1 MVDCLILRGVLE
13 MPSEKPT
20 NSKDVSL
27 REIVE
32 KNLAKDQT
40 RIKQSKLKLPKKVKK
55 VRDSKPEK
63 TNSKKLFRFLKI
75 FGIFGF
81 LISPFREI
89 KLVTW
94 PDWKTTLR
102 LTFAV
107 VCFSVIFGVMVS
119 LLDWVFEIIFKK
131 VFLHG

>member
-1 MVDCLILRGVLE
+1 
-13 MPSEKPT
+13 MPKEKT
-20 NSKDVSL
+20 TKSKDLSL
-27 REIVE
+27 RDIVE
-32 KNLAKDQT
+32 KNLAKGQASQ
-40 RIKQSKLKLPKKVKK
+40 KELKLKLPKKLKK
-55 VRDSKPEK
+55 VKEPKTSK
-63 TNSKKLFRFLKI
+63 SKFKKYFRFLKI
-75 FGIFGF
+75 FSIFGF

-107 VCFSVIFGVMVS
+107 VCFSVIFGIMVS
-119 LLDWVFEIIFKK
+119 LLDWIFEIIFKK

>member
-1 MVDCLILRGVLE
+1 
-13 MPSEKPT
+13 MPKERSN
-20 NSKDVSL
+20 NSKDLSL

-32 KNLAKDQT
+32 KNLSKDQVKT
-40 RIKQSKLKLPKKVKK
+40 KQSKIKSSKKDRSENKSKTSKVGSKKV
-55 VRDSKPEK
+55 
-63 TNSKKLFRFLKI
+63 FRLLKI

-107 VCFSVIFGVMVS
+107 VCFSVIFGIMIS

>member
-1 MVDCLILRGVLE
+1 

-63 TNSKKLFRFLKI
+63 TNSKKLFRLLKI

>member
-1 MVDCLILRGVLE
+1 
-13 MPSEKPT
+13 MPKEKAT
-20 NSKDVSL
+20 QSKDVSL

-32 KNLAKDQT
+32 KNLARDQA
-40 RIKQSKLKLPKKVKK
+40 SKKEPKLRLPKRVKQ
-55 VRDSKPEK
+55 VREPRTSK
-63 TNSKKLFRFLKI
+63 SKFGKFLKIFGI

-89 KLVTW
+89 RLVTW
-94 PDWKTTLR
+94 PDWRTTLR

-107 VCFSVIFGVMVS
+107 VCFSVIFGVLVS
-119 LLDWVFEIIFKK
+119 LLDWGFEIIFKK

>member
-1 MVDCLILRGVLE
+1 
-13 MPSEKPT
+13 MPKEKT
-20 NSKDVSL
+20 TKSKDPSL
-27 REIVE
+27 RELVE
-32 KNLAKDQT
+32 KNLARDQAS
-40 RIKQSKLKLPKKVKK
+40 KKEPKLKLKLPKKAKK
-55 VRDSKPEK
+55 VKDPKTSK
-63 TNSKKLFRFLKI
+63 SKFKKYFRFLKI

-89 KLVTW
+89 RLVTW

-107 VCFSVIFGVMVS
+107 VCFSVIFGIMVS
-119 LLDWVFEIIFKK
+119 LLDWGFEIIFKK

>member
-1 MVDCLILRGVLE
+1 
-13 MPSEKPT
+13 MPKEKT
-20 NSKDVSL
+20 TKSKDASL

-32 KNLAKDQT
+32 KNLAKDQAT
-40 RIKQSKLKLPKKVKK
+40 SSKESKLKLKLPKRVKK
-55 VRDSKPEK
+55 VKEPKTSK
-63 TNSKKLFRFLKI
+63 SKFKKYFKILRI

-81 LISPFREI
+81 LISPFQEI

-107 VCFSVIFGVMVS
+107 VCFSVIFGIMVS
-119 LLDWVFEIIFKK
+119 LLDWGFEIIFKK